1 MASINGTHCRMAAA
15 NFASAMNAKK
25 ADTCAFAIVV
35 QVRSRLKTAKVGVLR
50 HRGWQFTSSRLRR
63 VPRVLDSDRHRA
75 RMTIPPPSDIGD
87 VSVILLAGGTGSR
100 MKADRPKQFL
110 ELAGKTVVE
119 HSLMLF
125 GLMPEVKQ
133 LILVLDKSYRDQFL
147 KYRNMLDCE
156 LAFADPG
163 NERQDSVYNG
173 LCAVSEGANLVCVHD
188 SARPLVSE
196 ENIRDVLRDGAE
208 YGAAVLGVPSK
219 ATIKESADG
228 RFVLRTIPRQRLW
241 EIQTPQVIRPGLLLQ
256 GFEKV
261 RRENLAVTDDVSI
274 IEQLGEQVKITLGEY
289 TNIKLTTPEDMD
301 IAEAIL
307 RERSKSGVAS

>member
-1 MASINGTHCRMAAA
+1 MPAA
-15 NFASAMNAKK
+15 NVIGAMNAKR
-25 ADTCAFAIVV
+25 ADKCGFAIAV
-35 QVRSRLKTAKVGVLR
+35 QVKPQLQTANVSRTKSKGWHFSSKRS
-50 HRGWQFTSSRLRR
+50 QR
-63 VPRVLDSDRHRA
+63 VARVLDSYRHQA
-75 RMTIPPPSDIGD
+75 RMTIPTAAGIGD

-133 LILVLDKSYRDQFL
+133 LILVLDESYRDQFQ
-147 KYRNMLDCE
+147 KYRNVLDCE
-156 LAFADPG
+156 FAFADPG

-173 LCAVSEGANLVCVHD
+173 LRAVSEGASLVCVHD

-196 ENIRDVLRDGAE
+196 QNIRAVLRDGAE

-228 RFVLRTIPRQRLW
+228 QFVLRTIPRQRLW
-241 EIQTPQVIRPGLLLQ
+241 EIQTPQVIKPGLLLQ

-307 RERSKSGVAS
+307 RERSKSEVAS